1 MPNSVN
7 YSVVERKNPS
17 KKDAPMKFYAQAQSS
32 GDVDTDE
39 MARRIEKSCT
49 VTRADVAAVLTA
61 LEDTIVEGLQ
71 KGEIVRLGNLGNFQ
85 IGLSSKGA
93 DTAKEFSVSM
103 IQSAKINF
111 RAGSALRDVV
121 HGLSYSRVRTIQA
134 QKETGQKE
142 DPTLPVDPVDPTNP
156 GGEDVDDPNG

>member
-49 VTRADVAAVLTA
+49 VTRADVTA
-61 LEDTIVEGLQ
+61 I
-71 KGEIVRLGNLGNFQ
+71 IN
-85 IGLSSKGA
+85 
-93 DTAKEFSVSM
+93 
-103 IQSAKINF
+103 IQS
-111 RAGSALRDVV
+111 L
-121 HGLSYSRVRTIQA
+121 
-134 QKETGQKE
+134 
-142 DPTLPVDPVDPTNP
+142 
-156 GGEDVDDPNG
+156 